1 MAKTKTQRWD
11 VAQYLETDEDVAA
24 YLEAALEEGDTS
36 LIAAAL
42 GDIVRAKGM
51 TEIARQTGL
60 GRESLY
66 KALSPEG
73 NPEFSTVLKVIR
85 ALGLKLH
92 AKAEY
97 GVSDALEEAGVLEAQ
112 QAHRPDADPLMKQ
125 SPKGRQTGQ

>member
-11 VAQYLETDEDVAA
+11 AARYLETDEDVAA

-66 KALSPEG
+66 RALSPEG
-73 NPEFSTVLKVIR
+73 NPQFSTVLKVIR

-92 AKAEY
+92 AKAE
-97 GVSDALEEAGVLEAQ
+97 
-112 QAHRPDADPLMKQ
+112 
-125 SPKGRQTGQ
+125 